1 MAQFENMFEVNLDNR
16 SYPVS
21 LRQTVSEGNV
31 NANRIGAYVYR
42 NGAPVSLG
50 GSCTGL
56 VLRAD
61 GSTVPMI
68 GVIDGNAAYVV
79 LDQPSC
85 AIPGPIQVAVN
96 WVESSNT
103 TTLLVAYGTVIQTD
117 TRDYVQP
124 GDPIPDISTLLGEI
138 DAMEAA
144 TAAAIAATSGAL
156 SNFAGMFYETQ
167 AYTAGQYV
175 TYTDGKFYRL
185 TADHAANVAWSST
198 SKAEVTTGGELVGLA
213 EAFGTTQR
221 FVPSPSAATYSNLLA
236 NITDSI
242 VTVINASDGWTD
254 MPSNLTSGIFENIR
268 YSNYYQLQTM
278 RGALPSSVFYTRI
291 VDRRDGTVFSDWVR
305 NDADLTNYQSY
316 VPSPSAATYSNLLAN
331 ITDNIITLINSSD
344 GWTDAPIASGIFENR
359 RYSNYY
365 QLQTFRSTLPSGTFY
380 TRIVDRRDGS
390 VYSAWELNAD
400 LTNYQKFIP
409 APVPSEYN
417 NLLANITDNV
427 ITLANASDGW
437 TDMPEGLQSGAFE
450 NRRYS
455 NYFQIQIL
463 RAIAKESAE
472 YTRVVDRRDGSVYRD
487 WVQSYK
493 TPQIRILAIGDSI
506 CRGKRNSDRGYI
518 GNLGFPYINMGVG
531 SATLSSVFSTYTDSI
546 HQFSDADN
554 IPNQLISYHGKT
566 NAEIQTAFGVDKF
579 VPDVIVAEGGIND
592 YFRDA
597 ALGTIS
603 AAPVSNDTAAAA
615 LDRDTV
621 IGALEFM
628 FYQMIKLYRSAQR
641 YFVITHRT
649 YFATASTPTYC
660 PNTANMPNGYTQQQM
675 HDAIVDVC
683 NLYGVVVID
692 VYRDGIMDTI
702 HPQYRATNDWSS
714 ALATD
719 YCDKDGVHPLTY
731 GYAQVYDPLVLQA
744 IRNATRK

>member
-1 MAQFENMFEVNLDNR
+1 MAITINRTTSLDGAILPEYMPGLLYMNENQAHKFVITCTR
-16 SYPVS
+16 
-21 LRQTVSEGNV
+21 
-31 NANRIGAYVYR
+31 
-42 NGAPVSLG
+42 G
-50 GSCTGL
+50 GSAVTLTGGITGRFM
-56 VLRAD
+56 RAD
-61 GSTVPMI
+61 GQTILLSGSISSGKANLTLPQSCYITPGRFTMAIFNVT
-68 GVIDGNAAYVV
+68 GNAVTTIYA
-79 LDQPSC
+79 LT
-85 AIPGPIQVAVN
+85 GNVAR
-96 WVESSNT
+96 T
-103 TTLLVAYGTVIQTD
+103 QTD
-117 TRDYVQP
+117 TLVDP
-124 GDPIPDISTLLGEI
+124 GNTIPSIDNLLAEI
-138 DAMEAA
+138 DAMRQA

-156 SNFAGMFYETQ
+156 SNFAGMFDETQ
-167 AYTAGQYV
+167 AYTAGKYV

-198 SKAEVTTGGELVGLA
+198 SKAEVTTGGELAGLA
-213 EAFGTTQR
+213 DEFTTTQR

-254 MPSNLTSGIFENIR
+254 MPPNLTSGIFENIR

-291 VDRRDGTVFSDWVR
+291 VDRRDGTVFSDWAR

-316 VPSPSAATYSNLLAN
+316 VPAPSAATYSNLLAN
-331 ITDNIITLINSSD
+331 ITDNIITLINSYD

-400 LTNYQKFIP
+400 LTNYQSYV
-409 APVPSEYN
+409 PVRSAATYS
-417 NLLANITDNV
+417 NLLANITDNIIMV
-427 ITLANASDGW
+427 ANASDGW
-437 TDMPEGLQSGAFE
+437 TDMPLNAQSGVFE

-455 NYFQIQIL
+455 SYYQIQFI
-463 RAIAKESAE
+463 RGVAKESSE
-472 YTRVVDRRDGSVYRD
+472 YTRIVDRRHGSVYRD

-579 VPDVIVAEGGIND
+579 TPDVIVAEGGIND

-597 ALGTIS
+597 ALGTMS

-615 LDRDTV
+615 LDRNTV
-621 IGALEFM
+621 IGALEYM
-628 FYQMIKLYRSAQR
+628 FYQMIKLYHSAQR

-660 PNTANMPNGYTQQQM
+660 PTTANMPGGYTQQQM

-692 VYRDGIMDTI
+692 VYKNGIMDTI

-719 YCDKDGVHPLTY
+719 YCDKDGVHPLKY
-731 GYAQVYDPLVLQA
+731 GYAQVYDPLVMSA
-744 IRNATRK
+744 IRTTTRK